1 MIRVATATDIDA
13 VLELWDTAGPP
24 SKSLPDTTAG
34 VVALLERD
42 PGALL
47 VAVDDGVLVGTV
59 IVTFDGWRCYLYRMA
74 VAPSHRRR
82 GIGRALVDAA
92 EARVRSLGGIRADA
106 LTLKDDEAARAYWRS
121 LGYEPDNRLVRWG
134 KRL

>member
-1 MIRVATATDIDA
+1 MIRIATAADIDA
-13 VLELWDTAGPP
+13 VLALWDRAGPP
-24 SKSLPDTTAG
+24 SKSLPDTPAG
-34 VVALLERD
+34 ILALLDRD

-47 VAVDDGVLVGTV
+47 VAEVDGEVVGTV

-74 VAPSHRRR
+74 VAVSHRRR

-92 EARVRSLGGIRADA
+92 EVRIRELGGVRADA
-106 LTLKDDEAARAYWRS
+106 LTLKDDEAARAYWHS
-121 LGYEPDNRLVRWG
+121 LGYEPDLRLVRWG